1 MDNMIKNALKYTIGI
16 VAFLTA
22 LALYFFF
29 MMSKNLSHQDQS
41 TNAATVDVASET
53 PRAQE
58 QLQCDTDS
66 NENALSSLKQ
76 DLNIARDDYSA
87 CSASL
92 NQTERNISRL
102 QSQLETLRS
111 SSQDDSSE
119 LQAQLQSELQSAK
132 ESVDTLQAQMLTLE
146 EEKQALEEEKQQ
158 LISASNSGDT
168 EDEKLAKVQSDLAD
182 KNNENRKLSS
192 SIKSL
197 ERKLAD
203 TEERLQ
209 QSQELAA
216 AKSQLESELAT
227 LNQEKIGLLAKI
239 TELEA
244 EDENSSSGVSGPLA
258 IEKFETLP
266 VLCDQHRSA
275 TQICVSSFE
284 MVTKFNFRPN
294 GFISLRLVGPDGDT
308 IERDSIAA
316 QEVNLY
322 SFTFDDEILDAG
334 EYTIELKIDDVFNQF
349 NSAQTFSLSLPADL
363 INKLNSGQ

>member
-132 ESVDTLQAQMLTLE
+132 ESVDTLQAQMLT
-146 EEKQALEEEKQQ
+146 LEEEKQQ